1 MRVIITGATGN
12 IGTSVVQSLTQEPAV
27 SEIIGLARRP
37 TDLRLSKTTFKTVDI
52 VKDDL
57 VGIFRGAD
65 AVIHLAWMIQPAR
78 DRELLE
84 SVNVD
89 GSRRVFEAVIRSQVP
104 HLLVSSSVGAYAP
117 GPKDREVD
125 ESWPTTGIQTSLY
138 SRQKAAVERLLD
150 GLEYDRPG
158 LKVARMRPGL
168 SFKRDASA
176 EIKRLFIGRLF
187 PRAMFRRSLI
197 PFVPGNPDLRFQAV
211 HSSDVGEAFRLA
223 LIRQAEGPFNL
234 AASPVLDSN
243 TLARAFEKKVVPMP
257 SSVLSA
263 IFATSYHLR
272 LQPADPGWLDLALSS
287 PLMSTARATEE
298 LGWVPLYSSVRALLE
313 LFDGLREGEH
323 GATLPLAASPPAS
336 NAAPMIF

>member
-12 IGTSVVQSLTQEPAV
+12 IGTSVVQSLRQEPAV

-37 TDLRLSKTTFKTVDI
+37 ADLRLSKVTFKAVDI

-57 VGIFRGAD
+57 VSLFRGAD
-65 AVIHLAWMIQPAR
+65 AVIHLAWMIQPSR

-89 GSRRVFEAVIRSQVP
+89 GSRRVFEAVVRSQVP

-125 ESWPTTGIQTSLY
+125 ETWPTTGIETSLY

-150 GLEYDRPG
+150 ALEYDQPG
-158 LKVARMRPGL
+158 LKLTRMRPGL
-168 SFKRDASA
+168 SFKRDASS
-176 EIKRLFIGRLF
+176 EIKRLFIGRLW
-187 PRAMFRRSLI
+187 PRTVFRRSLI
-197 PFVPGNPDLRFQAV
+197 PFVPGNPELRFQAV

-223 LIRQAEGPFNL
+223 LIRQAEGAFNL

-243 TLARAFEKKVVPMP
+243 TLARAFEKKVVPVP
-257 SSVLSA
+257 STVLNA
-263 IFATSYHLR
+263 MFATSYHLR
-272 LQPADPGWLDLALSS
+272 LQPADPGWLDLALKA
-287 PLMSTARATEE
+287 PIMSTARATEE

-313 LFDGLREGEH
+313 LFDGMREGRH
-323 GATLPLAASPPAS
+323 GDTVPLAGNPAS
-336 NAAPMIF
+336 QVSPMIF